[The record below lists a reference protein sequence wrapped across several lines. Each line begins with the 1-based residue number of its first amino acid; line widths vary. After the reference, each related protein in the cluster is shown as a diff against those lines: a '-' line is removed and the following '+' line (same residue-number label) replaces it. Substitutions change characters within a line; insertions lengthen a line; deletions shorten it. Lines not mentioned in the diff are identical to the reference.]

1 MNLDILTLLTEGRQ
15 NGLAPG
21 NITATALRRSS
32 AKKLTYNLPY
42 FGMSLYCLCFK

>member
-1 MNLDILTLLTEGRQ
+1 MNLDILTLLTLLTEGRQ

-32 AKKLTYNLPY
+32 AKKRKKYI
-42 FGMSLYCLCFK
+42 GEDEM